1 MLWLTPA
8 TSQWKAI
15 PHLQVSLQ
23 FPAFPYFSVE
33 RNPEISATDPDPQSP
48 SCQPSLVIQLKAT
61 CIINVLRQLVVSLL
75 NFICICYCLIQNLTN
90 RKKDWSCMTAK
101 IAQWLGTKRGG
112 GGGGWC
118 YWGLCIY
125 LTGLNICPDNVYCDI
140 QTEGRWLR
148 PRNSLFA
155 KRNRPTQ
162 KYNANVSWYHHLC
175 LPR

>member
-112 GGGGWC
+112 GGGGVVLLGPVHLP
-118 YWGLCIY
+118 YWSKY
-125 LTGLNICPDNVYCDI
+125 LSRQCVLWYSNWRQV
-140 QTEGRWLR
+140 
-148 PRNSLFA
+148 
-155 KRNRPTQ
+155 TQ
-162 KYNANVSWYHHLC
+162 A
-175 LPR
+175 